1 MGLSR
6 LLEDSGRTLQLSEV
20 ADVLQKDERWKE
32 NPKAATI
39 LLSELGR
46 SKRMELV
53 QQVLAFMS
61 AQTIQINVFHCSSA
75 ASAFEKASEWYRSIL
90 VLSEMSRMQV
100 ESNAYTQSVLQKAY
114 RGAGVSNWQ
123 QALQSAITSNVKG
136 GVCSFVTACASLGG
150 WELIFGLVSKMHAL
164 SLSAERVLLG
174 SAAISSLGSYDTAS
188 PSTKIEDTWA
198 KALLLLQQMLDPDI
212 VAMGAA
218 MNVCEKG
225 EQWRWAQELFESSM
239 VMNLRPNVITFNSL
253 MSACQKSIAWRVAIH
268 HLMCARS
275 TISPDTLSFNAALSA
290 ATAATWQK
298 AIRQLAMMQTF
309 EIQRSNISYNSAMS
323 SDLRWAKCLCM
334 IELMRAATCQ
344 TSRITYN
351 ATIDATQR
359 TSEWQETAM
368 FLAKLHAMLIK
379 SDVVTYASSIST
391 YAQADEW
398 ANVTKILNRMRSS
411 QCSPNTVALT
421 SAICACRVDQWL
433 LAFSLFLQLSMRN
446 LEPNQMTC
454 SNVLAA
460 SPSWLQSLGWLNWM
474 GQLGLAEAGR
484 PATATSFTSCAG
496 QHEWQRCLEHSTRGV
511 FDVGSANALASV
523 CYAISQAPLALHLLG
538 VVQLAAMKT
547 LTSKIGP
554 ME

>member
-1 MGLSR
+1 MFHYHPACKIHSW
-6 LLEDSGRTLQLSEV
+6 Q
-20 ADVLQKDERWKE
+20 
-32 NPKAATI
+32 AATI
-39 LLSELGR
+39 LLSEIGR
-46 SKRMELV
+46 SKRIELV

-90 VLSEMSRMQV
+90 VLSEMSRKQV
-100 ESNAYTQSVLQKAY
+100 ESNGYTQSVLHKAY
-114 RGAGVSNWQ
+114 KRAGASNWQ
-123 QALQSAITSNVKG
+123 QALQRAITSNVKG

-150 WELIFGLVSKMHAL
+150 WELTFGLVSQMHAL
-164 SLSAERVLLG
+164 SLSSERELLG

-188 PSTKIEDTWA
+188 PSTKIENSWA
-198 KALLLLQQMLDPDI
+198 KALPLLQQMLDLRPDI

-225 EQWRWAQELFESSM
+225 EQWHWAQELFESSM
-239 VMNLRPNVITFNSL
+239 VVKLRPNVITFNSL
-253 MSACQKSIAWRVAIH
+253 MSACQKSIAWRVAIQ

-275 TISPDTLSFNAALSA
+275 TICSPDTLSFNAALSA
-290 ATAATWQK
+290 ASAATAWQK

-309 EIQRSNISYNSAMS
+309 GIQRSNISYNSAIS

-351 ATIDATQR
+351 ATIDAAQR
-359 TSEWQETAM
+359 TSEWQETVV

-379 SDVVTYASSIST
+379 SDVVTFASSIST

-398 ANVTKILNRMRSS
+398 ANVTMILNRMRSS

-433 LAFSLFLQLSMRN
+433 LALSLFLQLSMRN

-454 SNVLAA
+454 SNVLAT
-460 SPSWLQSLGWLNWM
+460 SPTWLQSLGWLNWM
-474 GQLGLAEAGR
+474 GQLGHEAGL
-484 PATATSFTSCAG
+484 ATATSCAG
-496 QHEWQRCLEHSTRGV
+496 QHQWQRCLESTRGV
-511 FDVGSANALASV
+511 FDVASANALASA

-538 VVQLAAMKT
+538 VVQLAVFDT
-547 LTSKIGP
+547 LTSRNWAH
-554 ME
+554 